1 MHDLIIRG
9 ASVIDGLGGAPKTAD
24 LAVKDSRIAE
34 IGAVS
39 GTARETVD
47 ATGLSLMPGIIDV
60 HTHYDAQL
68 TWDPQCSPSPALGVT
83 TVVIG
88 NCGFGIT
95 PNAPD
100 TRDTLI
106 KNLSEVEGMSLTALR
121 AGIDWRFD
129 DFGSY
134 LDLIATRG
142 VVPNVAAFACHSSI
156 RVAVLGDDASKRA
169 ATDDE
174 LDRMAAILRDALDA
188 GAIGFASSTFENHN
202 GFGGL
207 PMPSRLAEE
216 SEFERL
222 IDELGSAGRGLFM
235 ITAGE
240 RTTID
245 TLTGYSR
252 RSGRPMVY
260 AALLHNSQVPERTR
274 TILSGCRAAQAAD
287 VPVYAQVSCQPLSMN
302 FSLDAAYPLYGV
314 DPWGSLPIDDPAA
327 LRTALADPDFRAHF
341 RRSLTQPVG
350 GRLFNGDWDRV
361 EVAVCAAHPNYE
373 GQPIPMLA
381 EQVGA
386 DVIDFFFDLAL
397 SEDLMTVFNAK
408 LLNVDEEAV
417 GDILQHPDS
426 LISLSDAGAHLTF
439 FCDAGYGL
447 HLLGHWVRERGDFEI
462 GEAVRQITSRP
473 AGIYGIRDRGALTE
487 GAWADMLL
495 FDPGTVGITGIERL
509 HDLPAGQSRLVRR
522 GLGVKGVWVNG
533 VLVHDGDQYRD
544 HPRPSGQVLT
554 AFDA

>member
-9 ASVIDGLGGAPKTAD
+9 ASLIDGLGGAPKTAD
-24 LAVKDSRIAE
+24 LAVKNGRIAE
-34 IGAVS
+34 IGSVS
-39 GTARETVD
+39 GTATESID
-47 ATGLSLMPGIIDV
+47 AAGLSLMPGIIDV

-68 TWDPQCSPSPALGVT
+68 TWDPRCSPSPALGVT

-88 NCGFGIT
+88 NCGFGIA

-100 TRDTLI
+100 TRDILI

-121 AGIDWRFD
+121 AGIEWRFD
-129 DFGSY
+129 DFGGY
-134 LDLIATRG
+134 LDMLAARG

-156 RVAVLGDDASKRA
+156 RVAVLGDDASTRT
-169 ATDDE
+169 ATDAE
-174 LDRMAAILRDALDA
+174 VETMAAIVRDALDA
-188 GAIGFASSTFENHN
+188 GAIGLASSTFENHN
-202 GFGGL
+202 GYGGL
-207 PMPSRLAEE
+207 PMPSRLADE

-222 IDELGSAGRGLFM
+222 IDALGAAGRGLFM
-235 ITAGE
+235 ITAGA
-240 RTTID
+240 RTTVD
-245 TLTGYSR
+245 TLAGYAR

-274 TILSGCRAAQAAD
+274 NVLSGCRRAQEAD
-287 VPVYAQVSCQPLSMN
+287 IPVYAQVSCQPLSMN

-327 LRTALADPDFRAHF
+327 LRTALADPGFRDRF
-341 RRSLTQPVG
+341 RHSLTQPVG

-361 EVAVCAAHPNYE
+361 EVAVCATHPDYE
-373 GQPIPMLA
+373 GQPIPTLA
-381 EQVGA
+381 AQAGA
-386 DVIDFFFDLAL
+386 DTVDFFFDLAL
-397 SEDLMTVFNAK
+397 SEDLATVFNAK
-408 LLNVDEEAV
+408 LLNVDEDAV
-417 GDILQHPDS
+417 GEILKHPDS

-439 FCDAGYGL
+439 LCDAGYGL

-473 AGIYGIRDRGALTE
+473 AAVYGIRDRGVLTE

-495 FDPGTVGITGIERL
+495 FDPETVGITAIERL
-509 HDLPAGQSRLVRR
+509 HDLPANESRLVRH

-533 VLVHDGDQYRD
+533 ALVHDGTDYRD
-544 HPRPSGQVLT
+544 HRRPPGQILT
-554 AFDA
+554 EFGA